1 MTVPHVVCLGDLMVD
16 VLARLPGPLAPGSD
30 TPAPVR
36 LTGGGAAANVACWL
50 VAAGAQATFVGRAG
64 DDALGRQAVADL
76 IDAGVEARVSVDPQR
91 PTGTCIV
98 LVAPDGERTMVP
110 DNGANAGLGEI
121 APDLP
126 EHADA
131 LYVSGYALLGA
142 GSRPFALEAMR
153 IARERGWP
161 IVVDAASA
169 APLQTDP
176 DFLARLGRDVLVLA
190 NSDEALVLTELDDAA
205 AAAQS
210 LALRTGTAVVKRGA
224 AGAVW
229 SDGSG
234 VRSVPAVPADVVDT
248 TGAGDAFAAG
258 FLAAWLAG
266 VQVGEALVAGT
277 QLGAHAVGTV
287 GARPEHSPRKPR
299 GTECSNSI
307 RSSCARPGVT

>member
-1 MTVPHVVCLGDLMVD
+1 MPHVVCVGDLMVD

-30 TPAPVR
+30 TPAAIR

-50 VAAGAQATFVGRAG
+50 VAAGARATFVGRAG
-64 DDALGRQAVADL
+64 DDVLGRQAVSDL
-76 IDAGVEARVSVDPQR
+76 AAAGVDTRVAVDPER
-91 PTGTCIV
+91 PTGTCLV

-110 DNGANAGLGEI
+110 DPGANAGSDGA

-126 EHADA
+126 HTADA

-142 GSRPFALEAMR
+142 GSRPSAVEAMR
-153 IARERGWP
+153 VARQRGWP

-169 APLQTDP
+169 APLSADP
-176 DFLARLGRDVLVLA
+176 GFLDRLGRDVLLLA
-190 NSDEALVLTELDDAA
+190 NTDEALVLTELDDAA

-210 LALRTGTAVVKRGA
+210 LALRIGAAIVKRGA

-234 VRSVPAVPADVVDT
+234 VRSVPAAPADVVDT

-258 FLAAWLAG
+258 FLAARLDGAE
-266 VQVGEALVAGT
+266 VGTALVAAAA
-277 QLGAHAVGTV
+277 LGARAVARV
-287 GARPEHSPRKPR
+287 GARP
-299 GTECSNSI
+299 
-307 RSSCARPGVT
+307 